1 MGVLEALSLGKEN
14 KEKRMEEAKPL
25 PLSTLGP
32 NQSSGCGGQ
41 NTEGSHLFPL
51 HLSL

>member
-14 KEKRMEEAKPL
+14 KEKRMEAKPL

-41 NTEGSHLFPL
+41 NTEGSHLFPP